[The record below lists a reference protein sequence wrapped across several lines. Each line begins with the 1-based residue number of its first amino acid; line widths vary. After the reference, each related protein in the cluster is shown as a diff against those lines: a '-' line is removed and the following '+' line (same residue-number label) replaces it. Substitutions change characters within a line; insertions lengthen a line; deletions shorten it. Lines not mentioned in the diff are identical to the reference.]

1 MKVPPFELTRQISSM
16 RNELRDAIDGVLD
29 SGQFILGENV
39 KALEEEVAEFCD
51 AKYGIGVASGSDALT
66 LSLLALDIRPGD
78 EVITSPFTFIATA
91 GAIALL
97 GAKVVFAD
105 IDPSTFNIDPEKIK
119 PLITKRTKAILPI
132 HLYGQPADM
141 DPIIELA
148 EEYGLKVL
156 EDAAQAIGA
165 EYKGRKVCSIGDVA
179 ALSFFPTKNLGAF
192 GDGGMVLTNDDEI
205 YEKVQMLRVHGSSTK
220 YEHVALGYNSRLDE
234 LQAAILRVKLK
245 YLDDFTNM
253 RRSIADTYSSLL
265 KDYVVIPY
273 ENPSVKHVYHQY
285 TIRTQR
291 RDELKQNL
299 ARLGISSTVYY
310 PIPLHLQQAFRF
322 LGYSEGDFPEAERAS
337 KEVLSLPMFPELED
351 AEIRMITDAIREYA
365 PRD

>member
-1 MKVPPFELTRQISSM
+1 M

-156 EDAAQAIGA
+156 EDAAQARGRVQGA
-165 EYKGRKVCSIGDVA
+165 KGMQHWGCCCIKF
-179 ALSFFPTKNLGAF
+179 LPHEKPWSF
-192 GDGGMVLTNDDEI
+192 
-205 YEKVQMLRVHGSSTK
+205 RRRWHGS
-220 YEHVALGYNSRLDE
+220 D
-234 LQAAILRVKLK
+234 
-245 YLDDFTNM
+245 
-253 RRSIADTYSSLL
+253 
-265 KDYVVIPY
+265 
-273 ENPSVKHVYHQY
+273 
-285 TIRTQR
+285 
-291 RDELKQNL
+291 
-299 ARLGISSTVYY
+299 
-310 PIPLHLQQAFRF
+310 
-322 LGYSEGDFPEAERAS
+322 
-337 KEVLSLPMFPELED
+337 
-351 AEIRMITDAIREYA
+351 
-365 PRD
+365 